1 MTPSRGSRCGWSMR
15 FLVASVVLAIGPAV
29 ASSRSDADDTFLVA
43 EVRQLDTAGPL
54 RWTFQVDGV
63 KATHLAAL
71 RRALES
77 AAFSEI
83 AVPENDEE
91 NDIGVYSVWFS
102 DVRVHTVASLAA
114 RIDTIAALLREHGG
128 SLAYQSVEA
137 PEAAP

>member
-1 MTPSRGSRCGWSMR
+1 MR
-15 FLVASVVLAIGPAV
+15 LLVASVVLAIGPAV
-29 ASSRSDADDTFLVA
+29 ASSRSDAEDTFMVA
-43 EVRQLDTAGPL
+43 QVRHFDTARSL

-63 KATHLAAL
+63 KATHVAAL

-77 AAFSEI
+77 AGFSEI

-91 NDIGVYSVWFS
+91 NDAGIYAVWFS

-128 SLAYQSVEA
+128 SLEYQSVEA